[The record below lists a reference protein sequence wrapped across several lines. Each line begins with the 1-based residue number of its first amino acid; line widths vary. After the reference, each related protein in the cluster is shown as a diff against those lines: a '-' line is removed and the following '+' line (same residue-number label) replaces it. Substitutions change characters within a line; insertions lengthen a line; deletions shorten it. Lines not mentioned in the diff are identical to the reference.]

1 MLDSEMF
8 GLAGR
13 RFTREGWF
21 RVLESR
27 ITNESSASL
36 ASHCIGWMG
45 LRYKGTLEYR
55 TWY

>member
-45 LRYKGTLEYR
+45 LRYKGTL
-55 TWY
+55 